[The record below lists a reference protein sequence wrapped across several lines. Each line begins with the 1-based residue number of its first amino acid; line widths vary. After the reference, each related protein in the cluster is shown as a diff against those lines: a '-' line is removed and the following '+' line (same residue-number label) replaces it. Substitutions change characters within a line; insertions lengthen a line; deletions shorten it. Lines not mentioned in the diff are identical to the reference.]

1 MTIQLVK
8 PWRETLPGEDIDRI
22 FTALSHE
29 IRREIIRVL
38 AEKPP
43 KTFSELMNELHIEDT
58 GTMVFHLRKL
68 SGLVEKN
75 ERGEYVLTDLGRRA
89 YQLLR
94 QLETGGGG
102 VAGVASGKRGEGERM
117 GEAGGSEGAG
127 AVQGTLV
134 ISDRLRLHLDRDFLE
149 SVKSS
154 GKKLLVRDVID
165 LAISDDVDP
174 ALFGETVEEISDV
187 ISLKAPRRLRSLVE
201 LKSRDVLS
209 ISYLEEAS
217 GKPSRLDLG
226 SLVGGVSE
234 MISATVTSVLASVF
248 KTLPKLAGRGVERFA
263 EKRLVYSSEIP
274 ESVSKIRI
282 EVERGAVYTVESE
295 RPRVAVY
302 SVGRGCS
309 EGDYSI
315 DYKGDEMTLT
325 VEGCVADIALPRRL
339 FESVGIEVADGVV
352 DVRFNQGFRLAGIEV
367 EGGLVNISSPNTPGS
382 SLRAEVNGGLLTLKL
397 DYARYEGES
406 SLDLEVNGGL
416 VELDVTL
423 PQDTK
428 VVAEASDL
436 GGYSDVDI
444 DKGLLE
450 QKTYSRIFSFE
461 RTLRGG
467 LLKAT
472 IKASQQ

>member
-1 MTIQLVK
+1 M
-8 PWRETLPGEDIDRI
+8 PGEDIDRI

-43 KTFSELMNELHIEDT
+43 KTFSELMNELHIADT

-68 SGLVEKN
+68 NGLIEKN

-102 VAGVASGKRGEGERM
+102 VAEVASGKRGEGERM
-117 GEAGGSEGAG
+117 GGAGGSEGAR
-127 AVQGTLV
+127 AVPGTLV

-154 GKKLLVRDVID
+154 GKKLVVRDVID
-165 LAISDDVDP
+165 LTISDDVDP
-174 ALFGETVEEISDV
+174 ALFRETVEEISDV
-187 ISLKAPRRLRSLVE
+187 ISLKAPKRLRSTVE

-209 ISYLEEAS
+209 ISYFEGEP
-217 GKPSRLDLG
+217 GKPSRLDL
-226 SLVGGVSE
+226 SSRIGGVSE

-248 KTLPKLAGRGVERFA
+248 KSLPKLAGRGVERFA
-263 EKRLVYSSEIP
+263 EKKLVYSSEIP
-274 ESVSKIRI
+274 ENVSRVRI
-282 EVERGAVYTVESE
+282 EVERGVVCTVESE
-295 RPRVAVY
+295 SPQVSIY
-302 SVGRGCS
+302 SVGRSCS

-325 VEGCVADIALPRRL
+325 VEGCVADITLPRRL
-339 FESVGIEVADGVV
+339 FESVIIEVADGVV
-352 DVRFNQGFRLAGIEV
+352 DVRFNQGFKLAEIEV
-367 EGGLVNISSPNTPGS
+367 EGGLVNISSPHTPSS

-397 DYARYEGES
+397 GYARYEGES

-416 VELDVTL
+416 VELDVAL
-423 PQDTK
+423 PQDTR
-428 VVAEASDL
+428 VVAEARDL
-436 GGYSDVDI
+436 GGYSDVDV

>member
-68 SGLVEKN
+68 SGLIEKN

-94 QLETGGGG
+94 QLESGGGG
-102 VAGVASGKRGEGERM
+102 VAEVASGKRGEGERM
-117 GEAGGSEGAG
+117 GEAGGSEGAR
-127 AVQGTLV
+127 AVPGTLV
-134 ISDRLRLHLDRDFLE
+134 IGDRLRLHLDRDFLE

-154 GKKLLVRDVID
+154 GKKLVVRDVID
-165 LAISDDVDP
+165 LTISDDVDP

-187 ISLKAPRRLRSLVE
+187 ISLKAPKRLRSMVE

-209 ISYLEEAS
+209 ISYFEEAP
-217 GKPSRLDLG
+217 GKPSRLDL
-226 SLVGGVSE
+226 SSRIGGVSE

-248 KTLPKLAGRGVERFA
+248 KSLPKLAGRGVERFA
-263 EKRLVYSSEIP
+263 EKKLVYSSEIP
-274 ESVSKIRI
+274 ENVSRVRI
-282 EVERGAVYTVESE
+282 EVERGVVYTVESE
-295 RPRVAVY
+295 KPRVAIY
-302 SVGRGCS
+302 SAGRGCS

-325 VEGCVADIALPRRL
+325 VEGCVADITLPRRL
-339 FESVGIEVADGVV
+339 FESVSVEVADGVV
-352 DVRFNQGFRLAGIEV
+352 DVRFNQGFKQAWIEV
-367 EGGLVNISSPNTPGS
+367 EGGLVNISSPNTPAS
-382 SLRAEVNGGLLTLKL
+382 SLRGEVNGGLLTLKL
-397 DYARYEGES
+397 GYARYEGES
-406 SLDLEVNGGL
+406 SLDLEVNGG
-416 VELDVTL
+416 
-423 PQDTK
+423 
-428 VVAEASDL
+428 
-436 GGYSDVDI
+436 
-444 DKGLLE
+444 
-450 QKTYSRIFSFE
+450 
-461 RTLRGG
+461 
-467 LLKAT
+467 
-472 IKASQQ
+472 